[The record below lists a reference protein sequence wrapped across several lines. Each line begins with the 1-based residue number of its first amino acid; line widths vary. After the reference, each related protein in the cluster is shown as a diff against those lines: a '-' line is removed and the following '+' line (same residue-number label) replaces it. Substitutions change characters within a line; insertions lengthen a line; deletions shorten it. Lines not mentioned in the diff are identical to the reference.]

1 MWIAVE
7 IKILNRHW
15 HSQRNTIEYM
25 GSGPNSDQFI
35 EVKSPKQ
42 SKIKIFVLEGIFNY
56 NREPW
61 GAGLV
66 YSVIVGFSVEGI
78 QAKPVQL
85 NMSLGP

>member
-15 HSQRNTIEYM
+15 HSWRNTIEYI
-25 GSGPNSDQFI
+25 GSGPNSDQ
-35 EVKSPKQ
+35 EPKTVQ
-42 SKIKIFVLEGIFNY
+42 NYKIFVLEGMFNY

-66 YSVIVGFSVEGI
+66 YSANVGFSVEGI

-85 NMSLGP
+85 NMSFDP